1 MCVFCISNSIIQN
14 RIEKIMIDFLWC
26 FAKLDSR
33 NISWYFMFHNVTF
46 YHFNLVTMDLQI
58 KHSLRLSTYFI
69 QQNQDMWHEIPL
81 NVLLKELFGALSH
94 KKDFVRL
101 KFQSLHFV
109 VFCMED
115 TLINNLRWHFSI
127 SIQFP
132 WRVCNIR
139 YFIIKNILSDFS
151 NNTKPHYFKSY
162 IEMFN
167 F

>member
-94 KKDFVRL
+94 KKTLCVLNFKVCTLLFFAWKTLWLIIYADIFPFRYN
-101 KFQSLHFV
+101 SHG
-109 VFCMED
+109 VFA
-115 TLINNLRWHFSI
+115 I
-127 SIQFP
+127 SDI
-132 WRVCNIR
+132 
-139 YFIIKNILSDFS
+139 SS
-151 NNTKPHYFKSY
+151 
-162 IEMFN
+162 
-167 F
+167 